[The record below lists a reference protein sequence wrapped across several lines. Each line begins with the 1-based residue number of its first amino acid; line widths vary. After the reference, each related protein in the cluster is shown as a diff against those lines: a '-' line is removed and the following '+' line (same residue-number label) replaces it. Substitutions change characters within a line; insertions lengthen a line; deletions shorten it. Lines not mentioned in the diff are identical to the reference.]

1 VESLK
6 QAQNGLHFLL
16 KAFLKGFM
24 KAERERTKH
33 FYEFGDFCLD
43 INRRVL
49 LRRQDGDPVPLTP
62 KAFETLLMLVRRSGR
77 IVEKKELLEAIW
89 PDTFVE
95 EATLA
100 QNVFTLRKAL
110 GHGRPDHQYI
120 ETVPKYGYRFV
131 ADVRELRGEGPNGLS
146 EQRTRA
152 AFITDELEATSPL
165 AEEGERATSS
175 REGSAQEETAQTV
188 SVDQTAT
195 ALPEAP
201 AEGRPERLSFRAL
214 TGFAKHHRLATAAA
228 LFLVT
233 ALLAATSIVFINLR
247 TANKAG
253 APFERMRI
261 SMLTTNGQTMRSAIS
276 PDGKY
281 LVYVVKDGVQEGLWL
296 RQVSAPGNIPVVA
309 PADVHYQ
316 GITFSPDSNSIYYV
330 VYEKNAPVATLYQ
343 VSALGGTPSKVLVDI
358 DSPAAFSSDGKSIAF
373 VRNAPDDKEG
383 SLIVAKTDGTAERK
397 LATRF
402 APDYFSVE
410 GPAWSP
416 DDKRIACTV
425 GRTEFNRTTM
435 AVAEIRVEDGAS
447 KLLTARAWDFIG
459 QLAWPAD
466 GRAILMDAWDSKA
479 SLFSRQIWQ
488 LSLSDG
494 QARRVT
500 NDLNSYHGVSVAATN
515 DALVTIRSGRAT
527 GFWVAAVEDIGR
539 AARITSGAG
548 DLVGEV
554 MGLAWMPDGRLVYGS
569 NASGNL
575 NIWIMG
581 PDGRHQ
587 RQLTISSQIDV
598 KPAVSPDGRVIVFVS
613 WRTGTSHLWRMDAD
627 GANIKQ
633 LTNGE
638 AETYPHI
645 SPDGRFVVYLSAGQ
659 NRSSLW
665 RIPIEGGE
673 AVELRDGW
681 SMFPQVSPDGKLVAC
696 FYQDEP
702 SIGNK
707 LALIPFVGGEPVQ
720 LFDLPSTVFIRAG
733 LRWTADGRALTYVD
747 NRDGVSNIWSLP
759 VDGGPAKRLTD
770 FTSDKIFRFAWS
782 RDGKQLAFERGM
794 EINDATLIGD
804 FR

>member
-1 VESLK
+1 
-6 QAQNGLHFLL
+6 
-16 KAFLKGFM
+16 M
-24 KAERERTKH
+24 KAVRDRPAKH

-43 INRRVL
+43 LNRRLL
-49 LRRQDGDPVPLTP
+49 LRRDGDPVPLTP
-62 KAFETLLMLVRRSGR
+62 KAFETLLILVRRSGR
-77 IVEKKELLEAIW
+77 IVEKKELLREVW

-110 GHGRPDHQYI
+110 GQQGHTDHQYI

-131 ADVRELRGEGPNGLS
+131 ADVRELRGEGTDLVV
-146 EQRTRA
+146 EQQHTRA
-152 AFITDELEATSPL
+152 AFITEEIEDTNAQ
-165 AEEGERATSS
+165 AEEEERASS
-175 REGSAQEETAQTV
+175 SAEGIAHGEAAQIL
-188 SVDQTAT
+188 SRDQRPG
-195 ALPEAP
+195 ALPEALAKGT
-201 AEGRPERLSFRAL
+201 AERFSFRDIFSFV
-214 TGFAKHHRLATAAA
+214 GHHRGAAA
-228 LFLVT
+228 AAFFIAT
-233 ALLAATSIVFINLR
+233 ALLLAASIVFINK
-247 TANKAG
+247 NKRG

-261 SMLTTNGQTMRSAIS
+261 SMLTTNGQTMRAAIS

-281 LVYVVKDGVQEGLWL
+281 VVNVVKDGLQESLWL

-330 VYEKNAPVATLYQ
+330 VYEKNNPIAALYQ

-358 DSPAAFSSDGKSIAF
+358 DSPVAFSSDGQSIAF
-373 VRNAPDDKEG
+373 VRNAPEGFEG
-383 SLIVAKTDGTAERK
+383 SLILAKTDGTAQRK

-416 DDKRIACTV
+416 DDKHIACAV
-425 GRTEFNRTTM
+425 GRTEYNRTTM
-435 AVAEIRVEDGAS
+435 GVAGINVEDGAS
-447 KLLTARAWDFIG
+447 GLITHRPWDFIG
-459 QLAWPAD
+459 QLAWPGD
-466 GRAILMDAWDSKA
+466 GSSILMDAWDSSA
-479 SLFSRQIWQ
+479 SLLSRQIWQ
-488 LSLSDG
+488 LSVADG
-494 QARRVT
+494 EARRVT
-500 NDLNSYHGVSVAATN
+500 NDLNSYHGVSLAASN
-515 DALVTIRSGRAT
+515 NALVTIRSSRAT
-527 GFWVAAVEDIGR
+527 GLWVAPSEDTSR

-554 MGLAWMPDGRLVYGS
+554 MGLAWTPDGRLVYGS

-581 PDGRHQ
+581 SDGSNQ
-587 RQLTISSQIDV
+587 RQLTVSSQIDV
-598 KPAVSPDGRVIVFVS
+598 KPDVSPDGRFIVFVS
-613 WRTGTSHLWRMDAD
+613 WRTGTSHLWRVDTD
-627 GANIKQ
+627 GANIRQ

-638 AETYPHI
+638 AETYPNI

-665 RIPIEGGE
+665 KIPVEGGE
-673 AVELRDGW
+673 AVQLRSGW
-681 SMFPQVSPDGKLVAC
+681 SMFPQVSPDGRLVAC

-702 SIGNK
+702 SMGNK
-707 LALIPFVGGEPVQ
+707 IALIPFAGGEPVQ
-720 LFDLPSTVFIRAG
+720 LFDLPSTAFIRAG

-747 NRDGVSNIWSLP
+747 NRDGVSNIWSQPL
-759 VDGGPAKRLTD
+759 DGSPPKRLTN
-770 FTSDKIFRFAWS
+770 FTSDKIFRFDWS
-782 RDGKQLAFERGM
+782 HDGRQLAFERGM